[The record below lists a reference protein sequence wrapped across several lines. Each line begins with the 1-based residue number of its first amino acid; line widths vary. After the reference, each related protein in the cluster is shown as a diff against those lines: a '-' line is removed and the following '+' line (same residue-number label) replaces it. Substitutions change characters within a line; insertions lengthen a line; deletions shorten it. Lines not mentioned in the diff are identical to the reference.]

1 MRSFLEYWSNTL
13 ENYTFSSAPEIV
25 ELDVA
30 VEVAEQL
37 ALFLPM
43 KRHKI
48 LFSVPVRRQTKV
60 FKRTHVHLKSAS
72 LQVSNQILESNH
84 FSFLSQFLFL
94 YLQLNV
100 MKF

>member
-13 ENYTFSSAPEIV
+13 ENYTFSSAPETV

-43 KRHKI
+43 KKETCGI
-48 LFSVPVRRQTKV
+48 SSSLWWVLFTCINKETI
-60 FKRTHVHLKSAS
+60 KA
-72 LQVSNQILESNH
+72 
-84 FSFLSQFLFL
+84 
-94 YLQLNV
+94 
-100 MKF
+100 